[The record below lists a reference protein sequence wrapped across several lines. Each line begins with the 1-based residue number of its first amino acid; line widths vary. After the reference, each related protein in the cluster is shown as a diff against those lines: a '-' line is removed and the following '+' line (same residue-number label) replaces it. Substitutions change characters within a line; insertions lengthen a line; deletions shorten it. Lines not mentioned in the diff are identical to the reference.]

1 MNGRWFEEELLLRYD
16 ECSLNIYS
24 SNSSD
29 PLESSNDRDVPHEH
43 TGKKETQKYLRK
55 SRYHR
60 IKCTAAIFLVVFM
73 WRKLLNNAALTTT
86 THRKSEGVS
95 DGTGTQVGAQ
105 MINKCKTKMTQR
117 ELYNVRDL
125 P

>member
-73 WRKLLNNAALTTT
+73 WRRPQNNVALSIT
-86 THRKSEGVS
+86 THREPKRVS
-95 DGTGTQVGAQ
+95 NGIGTQV
-105 MINKCKTKMTQR
+105 R
-117 ELYNVRDL
+117 V
-125 P
+125 